1 MISQDI
7 AVAAVNPSMGVPGGE
22 LTILCRGFRPD
33 LPFSSRVLFGETEA
47 NIVSASE
54 ERVVVRLPE
63 EPRSLGIT
71 LKLGTKASEVFPF
84 ALAVRLAGGLH
95 PVANPVI
102 APDGSL
108 ITTISGSRGQQ
119 VSQPIVRVTRSGEK
133 IPLACEIMNPT
144 GLALDSDGRL
154 YVSSRNDGTVFRYTD
169 SEDLEVVAE
178 DLGVACGIVFD
189 SKGYL
194 YVGDRSGK
202 VFRIDP
208 SGNKEEFALLEPS
221 ISAYHLA
228 MDSQDRLYVTGPTFS
243 MRDSLY
249 RISVEGKAE
258 VLLQG
263 LARPQGVAI
272 VPGGELLIATAYEG
286 KRGIFK
292 FNPSTR
298 DMVHYIT
305 GPILVGI
312 AISGEDLFL
321 ADNSSLYWIRPRG
334 GAARLS

>member
-1 MISQDI
+1 
-7 AVAAVNPSMGVPGGE
+7 MGVPGGE

-33 LPFSSRVLFGETEA
+33 LPFFSRVLFGETEA

-54 ERVVVRLPE
+54 DRVVARLPE
-63 EPRSLGIT
+63 TSRPPGIT
-71 LKLGTKASEVFPF
+71 LKLGTTASEVHPF
-84 ALAVRLAGGLH
+84 ALAVRLATGLH
-95 PVANPVI
+95 PVTNPVI

-119 VSQPIVRVTRSGEK
+119 VSQPIVRVTRDGEK
-133 IPLACEIMNPT
+133 KHLPCEIMNPT
-144 GLALDSDGRL
+144 GLAFDSDGRL
-154 YVSSRNDGTVFRYTD
+154 YVSSRNDGTVFRYTE

-189 SKGYL
+189 SKDYL

-202 VFRIDP
+202 VYRIDP
-208 SGNKEEFALLEPS
+208 SGTKEEFALLEPS

-228 MDSQDRLYVTGPTFS
+228 MDSADRLYVTGPTFS

-249 RISVEGKAE
+249 RISAQGKAE

-272 VPGGELLIATAYEG
+272 LPNGELLIATAHEG

-292 FNPSTR
+292 FNPSTHE
-298 DMVHYIT
+298 MVHYIT
-305 GPILVGI
+305 APILVGV
-312 AISGEDLFL
+312 AISAKDIFL
-321 ADNSSLYWIRPRG
+321 ADNSSLYWIQPRG
-334 GAARLS
+334 GVARVG